1 MHYTNTN
8 EILNL
13 STQSFSHT
21 DLNLD
26 ENNLGIVYPYDNKE
40 TISLTTCVSS
50 IIDHHNGDNFLMKHT
65 EVRTAGT
72 KDNKLVYDKIN
83 QSTSLTLMGIT
94 QAQSA
99 IRDIKFYSENYA
111 IRNDNTRLNAKI
123 ELYKEFE
130 PIFFID
136 SNNLTQKF
144 YSFES
149 MISPTVSPTEFK
161 HKRLNKTKKHKLY
174 YKLSKLLVEGS
185 EYTKIDQP
193 YEYFEN
199 LYQLLV
205 DEDKV
210 KYDHSLLS
218 TKQYSNLNAIYEH
231 LSYFSAYE
239 LLSVGLTPSKLRE
252 LAMEYGDIGE
262 VLVEFMDRKNREEMF
277 NEGTNC

>member
-1 MHYTNTN
+1 MHYSNTN

-40 TISLTTCVSS
+40 TIPLTTCVSS

-65 EVRTAGT
+65 EVRTAET

-83 QSTSLTLMGIT
+83 QSTSLTLINIS

-99 IRDIKFYSENYA
+99 IRDMKFYSENYA
-111 IRNDNTRLNAKI
+111 IKSNNARLNAKL

-136 SNNLTQKF
+136 SANLKQK
-144 YSFES
+144 YYAFEN
-149 MISPTVSPTEFK
+149 MTPPKIFPTEPK

-174 YKLSKLLVEGS
+174 DKLSKILVEGS
-185 EYTKIDQP
+185 KYEKVDQS

-218 TKQYSNLNAIYEH
+218 AKQYSNLNSIYEQ

-262 VLVEFMDRKNREEMF
+262 ELVEFVDGKSRKEMF
-277 NEGTNC
+277 NEDINC

>member
-40 TISLTTCVSS
+40 TIPLTTCVSS

-65 EVRTAGT
+65 EVRTAET

-83 QSTSLTLMGIT
+83 QSTSLTLINIS

-99 IRDIKFYSENYA
+99 IRDMKFYSENYA
-111 IRNDNTRLNAKI
+111 IKNNNTRLNAKL
-123 ELYKEFE
+123 ELYKKFE

-136 SNNLTQKF
+136 SANLKQK
-144 YSFES
+144 YYAFES
-149 MISPTVSPTEFK
+149 MTPPTIFPTEPK

-174 YKLSKLLVEGS
+174 DKLSKLLVEGS
-185 EYTKIDQP
+185 EYQKIDKP

-199 LYQLLV
+199 LYQSLI
-205 DEDKV
+205 DEDKE
-210 KYDHSLLS
+210 KYPPSLLS
-218 TKQYSNLNAIYEH
+218 DKQYNNLRVTHEQLH
-231 LSYFSAYE
+231 YFSAYE
-239 LLSVGLTPSKLRE
+239 LLSIGLTPSKLRE
-252 LAMEYGDIGE
+252 LVMEYGDI
-262 VLVEFMDRKNREEMF
+262 VEELIEFINGKSSKEMF
-277 NEGTNC
+277 NEDINC